1 MKQKTIKGMTVEYG
15 GNTID
20 GIITLYVDAYDKGE
34 VSFAYLENESTTIN
48 VRCKLS
54 EVKINTK

>member
-1 MKQKTIKGMTVEYG
+1 MKQKTIKGMTVEYNG
-15 GNTID
+15 KTID

-34 VSFAYLENESTTIN
+34 VSFTYLENESTTIN